1 MKVQIVRFFVFLFL
15 TTFCSCESNL
25 KDVQNIYKTTF
36 VATGEADSINLKYT
50 DSGQVKS
57 TLQSIKMLDYSSAK
71 NPFVE
76 FPKGILVTLYD
87 ANNRKTTIKADK
99 AISYKRTQVIDLMGN
114 VKIVTHDGKILETT
128 QLYFD
133 QKNEW
138 FFTEEAF
145 KFNDGQGGYLEGI
158 GIDFSKD
165 FKVFNMQNNMGQVTN
180 ID

>member
-1 MKVQIVRFFVFLFL
+1 MKMQVVRFLGFLFL
-15 TTFCSCESNL
+15 VAMIGCESNL

-36 VATGEADSINLKYT
+36 LATGEADSIHLKYT

-57 TLQSIKMLDYSSAK
+57 TLQSLKMLDYSTAK

-87 ANNRKTTIKADK
+87 ENQGTTTVKADR
-99 AISYKRTQVIDLMGN
+99 AISYKKTQIIDLMGN
-114 VKIVTHDGKILETT
+114 VKIVTYDGKILETN

-138 FFTEEAF
+138 FFTEESF
-145 KFNDGQGGYLEGI
+145 KFNDGQGGFLEGV

-165 FKVFNMQNNMGQVTN
+165 FKVFNMQNNVGQVN
-180 ID
+180 NLD